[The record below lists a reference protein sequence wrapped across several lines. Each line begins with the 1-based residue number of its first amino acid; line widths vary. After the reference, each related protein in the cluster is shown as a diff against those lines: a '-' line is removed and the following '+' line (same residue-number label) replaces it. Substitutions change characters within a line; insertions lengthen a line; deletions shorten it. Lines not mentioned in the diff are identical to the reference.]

1 MGWLKPPTR
10 VSLKIWEW
18 YGVSLPRR
26 GSHFWESLMKS
37 PKNCKSQAQWCLFDP
52 MISAYYGTLPQWE
65 GWEQSQL
72 ELGLKEIN
80 FAYYMDPLGY
90 I

>member
-1 MGWLKPPTR
+1 
-10 VSLKIWEW
+10 
-18 YGVSLPRR
+18 
-26 GSHFWESLMKS
+26 MKS

-80 FAYYMDPLGY
+80 FAYYMDPIRSMGLVIFAY